1 MERGHRFI
9 YRLLK
14 AAESGDYEKGF
25 SKTWI
30 FKFEIFFWALV
41 WLKKLQDE
49 VLELQQQHVEA
60 NEALD
65 RAYQKVNVL
74 SSDAKHKSLKH
85 LETAESLGKGWTTEQ
100 KGLMYGLG
108 IVGGMFGGP
117 IGGDENI
124 FEKRRGLL
132 RILSRRDWMCDRH
145 ISLDR

>member
-1 MERGHRFI
+1 M
-9 YRLLK
+9 
-14 AAESGDYEKGF
+14 
-25 SKTWI
+25 
-30 FKFEIFFWALV
+30 
-41 WLKKLQDE
+41 
-49 VLELQQQHVEA
+49 ELQQQHVEA

-74 SSDAKHKSLKH
+74 SSEAKHKSLKH

-124 FEKRRGLL
+124 LKRRVFSHFESSRLNVRSAYIIGSIMII
-132 RILSRRDWMCDRH
+132 RESRRVSMLELA
-145 ISLDR
+145 SS